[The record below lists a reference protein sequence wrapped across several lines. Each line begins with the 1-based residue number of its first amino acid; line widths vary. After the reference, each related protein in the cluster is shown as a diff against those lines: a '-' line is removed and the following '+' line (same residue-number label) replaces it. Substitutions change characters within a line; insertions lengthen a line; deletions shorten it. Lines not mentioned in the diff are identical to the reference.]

1 VIKVNGVKSLNN
13 PYPNN
18 IYTIRLITLEF
29 YAQQGEKELS
39 RLKGKSDNRVKKK
52 NEQYLLSRIETV
64 DETWDDLMESRI

>member
-1 VIKVNGVKSLNN
+1 MNGVKSLNN

-39 RLKGKSDNRVKKK
+39 RLKDKSDNRAKKK
-52 NEQYLLSRIETV
+52 NEQYSLRRIETL
-64 DETWDDLMESRI
+64 DESWDDLMDSRI